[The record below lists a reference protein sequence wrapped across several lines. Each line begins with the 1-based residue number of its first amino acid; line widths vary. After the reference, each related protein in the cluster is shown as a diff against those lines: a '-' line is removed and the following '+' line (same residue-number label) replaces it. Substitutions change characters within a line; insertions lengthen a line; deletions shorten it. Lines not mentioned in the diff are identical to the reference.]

1 MMDEADLRPA
11 NEIADPRDRHPAEIG
26 GGGEKSMTPARN
38 TNGLMLCVAG
48 RDLPR
53 LFAEWVGR
61 TPDKPF
67 LIWSPFEAEPQVLSY
82 SDFWHRSGEVAAGLA
97 ARGVTRGDR
106 LIIHMENTPEFLLT
120 WLASARLGA
129 IAVTTNTKSSA
140 DEMAYFAEKA
150 EAIGVVTQTSLLHAC
165 EKVQARSFFRVVVGE
180 AADGAEPFDALL
192 RHGTDAPTVDSDPLD
207 DLSVQF
213 TSGTTARP
221 KGVVWTHANAIWA
234 AQANARHFRLQHEDI
249 CHTVLPLF
257 HTNAQSYSLLGT
269 LWVGGTLLLQPRF
282 SASNFWPAAV
292 RHKATWASL
301 IPFCVKA
308 LLKQPIP
315 PDHSFR
321 LWAPAVA
328 LPRLVDG
335 PIGIPTMGL
344 WGMTETVTHGIV
356 ADPQHPGPEMAIGRP
371 APGYEVAVRRDD
383 GERAGLGESGRLFI
397 RGLRGVSLFKEYLD
411 DPEATASAFDQ
422 EDWFDTGDR
431 IRIDD
436 SGDMF
441 FLDRD
446 KDMLKV
452 GGENVAA
459 SEIEAV
465 LLASGLVA
473 EVAVVGRPHDMLDEV
488 PVAFVIPAAEPAH
501 DLQERLIALTKDKLG
516 SFKALHQVYIVDSLP
531 RSTLEKVAKNELRAR
546 LREPV

>member
-1 MMDEADLRPA
+1 
-11 NEIADPRDRHPAEIG
+11 
-26 GGGEKSMTPARN
+26 
-38 TNGLMLCVAG
+38 MLCVAG

-53 LFAEWVGR
+53 LFAEWVAR
-61 TPDKPF
+61 VPHKPF
-67 LIWSPFEAEPQVLSY
+67 LIWSPFEAEPEIWSY
-82 SDFWHRSGEVAAGLA
+82 SQFWHRSGEVAAGLA
-97 ARGVTRGDR
+97 ARGVKCGDR

-129 IAVTTNTKSSA
+129 IAVTTNAKSSA

-150 EAIGVVTQTSLLHAC
+150 EAVGVVTQTSLMHAC
-165 EKVQARSFFRVVVGE
+165 DKVQARSFFRVVVGD
-180 AADGAEPFDALL
+180 AAEGAEPFGELL
-192 RHGTDAPTVDSDPLD
+192 RHGADAPTVLSDPLD

-234 AQANARHFRLQHEDI
+234 AQANARHFRLQHDDI

-269 LWVGGTLLLQPRF
+269 LWVGGMLLLQPRF
-282 SASNFWPAAV
+282 SASNFWTAAV

-328 LPRLVDG
+328 LPSLVDG

-371 APGYEVAVRRDD
+371 APGYDIAVRRDD
-383 GERAGLGESGRLFI
+383 GEPAALGESGRLYV
-397 RGLRGVSLFKEYLD
+397 RGIRGVSLFKEYLG
-411 DPEATASAFDQ
+411 DPQATASAFD
-422 EDWFDTGDR
+422 DDGWFDTGDR
-431 IRIDD
+431 VRIDEG
-436 SGDMF
+436 GDMF

-465 LLASGLVA
+465 ILASGIVA
-473 EVAVVGRPHDMLDEV
+473 EVAVVGCPHDMLDEV
-488 PVAFVIPAAEPAH
+488 PVAFVIPALEH
-501 DLQERLIALTKDKLG
+501 VEKLEMRLISLTQERLG
-516 SFKALHQVYIVDSLP
+516 SFKALRQVYVVDALP

-546 LREPV
+546 LAEPV